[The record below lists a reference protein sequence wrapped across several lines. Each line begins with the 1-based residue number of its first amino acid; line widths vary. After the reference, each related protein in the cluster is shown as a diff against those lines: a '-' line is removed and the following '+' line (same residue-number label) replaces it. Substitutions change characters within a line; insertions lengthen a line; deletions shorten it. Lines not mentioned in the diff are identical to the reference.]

1 MVELVQGQNTDLAG
15 NSFKARVLWTG
26 GSPSSPVDASAFML
40 QSSGKVS
47 GDEDMVFYGQ
57 KSSSDGSVS
66 IVAEQAETGNS
77 GGEVEFSINISK
89 VAGSVERIAFTATT
103 PAESSPPLNTVDSL
117 SIKLTPESG
126 DAIAFNINTASCT
139 EAAMILGEFYRR
151 NGQWKYRAV
160 GQGFEGGL
168 APLAT
173 HFGVMVDGDE
183 KSTPPPTEP
192 KTADENPQPSL
203 KSAQENRHS
212 DTTKVDTASSTVSQN
227 PTLMPPAS
235 PIQQQTQTQTP
246 PSNSTTRDNSMLDWL
261 KKNTETARAA
271 LTAEIGKYKNK
282 GFMEAVVSACALV
295 AAADGNVSSEEKQ
308 KMMGYMQSS
317 DELKV
322 FKTLDVM
329 NAFNDAVAKF
339 EFDAEIGKAEALKT
353 ISKLKSDE
361 GASKL
366 LVRVCCA
373 IGAADGEFDA
383 QEKAMVALIATDLGL
398 NAAEF
403 DLA

>member
-1 MVELVQGQNTDLAG
+1 MVELVQGQNSDLVG
-15 NSFKARVLWTG
+15 NSFKALVLWTG
-26 GSPSSPVDASAFML
+26 GSPSSPIDASAFML

-57 KSSSDGSVS
+57 KSSSDGSAR
-66 IVAEQAETGNS
+66 ITADNTADNAA
-77 GGEVEFSINISK
+77 GGEVEFSVDISK
-89 VAGSVERIAFTATT
+89 VANSVERIAFTAST
-103 PAESSPPLNTVDSL
+103 PAASSPPLNTVDSL
-117 SIKLTPESG
+117 SIKITPESG
-126 DAIAFNINTASCT
+126 DAISFTINTASCT

-173 HFGVMVDGDE
+173 HFGVMVDGGE
-183 KSTPPPTEP
+183 KSASQPAAAPPV
-192 KTADENPQPSL
+192 DENSQARL

-212 DTTKVDTASSTVSQN
+212 DSAKVEVASNAAGGNPNTA
-227 PTLMPPAS
+227 PPAS
-235 PIQQQTQTQTP
+235 SIQQQTQTQP
-246 PSNSTTRDNSMLDWL
+246 QNSPTRDKSMLDWL
-261 KKNTETARAA
+261 KKNTESARAA

-282 GFMEAVVSACALV
+282 SFMEAVVSACALV

>member
-47 GDEDMVFYGQ
+47 SDEDMVFYGQ
-57 KSSSDGSVS
+57 KSSRDGSVS
-66 IVAEQAETGNS
+66 IVAEQAATGNN

-103 PAESSPPLNTVDSL
+103 PAESSPPLNTVESL
-117 SIKLTPESG
+117 SIRLTPESG
-126 DAIAFNINTASCT
+126 DAITFNINTASCT

-183 KSTPPPTEP
+183 KSTPQPAAP
-192 KTADENPQPSL
+192 KTVDENPQPSL

-212 DTTKVDTASSTVSQN
+212 DTTKVETASNAVSEN
-227 PTLMPPAS
+227 PTPAPPAS
-235 PIQQQTQTQTP
+235 PTQQQTQTSP
-246 PSNSTTRDNSMLDWL
+246 PNPPTRDKSMLDWL
-261 KKNTETARAA
+261 KKNTESARAA

-295 AAADGNVSSEEKQ
+295 AAADGNVTSEEKQ

-403 DLA
+403 DLT